1 MNMPSQRELFHHRCQ
16 EIIRRGQRQVVSL
29 SNVTWKEE
37 CAKLPDDRGE
47 RITLSFLEGSLAFKR
62 EAGSLGSVLKPWKDQ
77 IIQLSVSPGKRP
89 HAQWL
94 PSGPPS
100 HQRAL
105 AVSLAAD
112 LSVAW
117 LCPAEPSTEGHW
129 TPPAPRDKR
138 AHFVQFKEAIE
149 TARQDGDYCIKTHFS
164 FTHREPPGTE
174 RGDALSAK
182 GVTRARYS
190 PDNLSLV
197 EAMSKTVY
205 FRFGREV
212 AIDSFRLTRSSKP
225 FSWS

>member
-16 EIIRRGQRQVVSL
+16 EMTRRGERQVVSL
-29 SNVTWKEE
+29 SDVTWKE
-37 CAKLPDDRGE
+37 ASTNLPDARGQ
-47 RITLSFLEGSLAFKR
+47 RIELSFLKGSLSFKR
-62 EAGSLGSVLKPWKDQ
+62 GTGSLGSILKPWQ
-77 IIQLSVSPGKRP
+77 NEVLQLSVSPGKRP

-94 PSGPPS
+94 RSGPPS

-117 LCPAEPSTEGHW
+117 LCPAEPSTEDHW
-129 TPPAPRDKR
+129 TPPPPRDKA
-138 AHFVQFKEAIE
+138 AHFVQFTETIEA
-149 TARQDGDYCIKTHFS
+149 ALQDGDYCVTTNFS

-182 GVTRARYS
+182 GVTRARYA
-190 PDNLSLV
+190 PEGGNLV
-197 EAMSKTVY
+197 EAVSKTVY

-212 AIDSFRLTRSSKP
+212 GIDSFRLTRRATP

>member
-16 EIIRRGQRQVVSL
+16 EIIRRGERQVVSL
-29 SNVTWKEE
+29 SDVTWKEE
-37 CAKLPDDRGE
+37 CTKLPDDRGE
-47 RITLSFLEGSLAFKR
+47 RIAFSFLEGSLAFKQG
-62 EAGSLGSVLKPWKDQ
+62 AGSLGSILKPWKSQ
-77 IIQLSVSPGKRP
+77 MLQLAVSPGKRP

-100 HQRAL
+100 YQRAL

-117 LCPAEPSTEGHW
+117 LCPAEPSTESHW
-129 TPPAPRDKR
+129 IPPPPRDKT
-138 AHFVQFKEAIE
+138 AHFVQFKETTE
-149 TARQDGDYCIKTHFS
+149 TEPHDGDFWIKTHFS

-182 GVTRARYS
+182 GLTKVRYN
-190 PDNLSLV
+190 PKGIGLA
-197 EAMSKTVY
+197 EALSKTVY

-212 AIDSFRLTRSSKP
+212 GIDSFRLARRPTP